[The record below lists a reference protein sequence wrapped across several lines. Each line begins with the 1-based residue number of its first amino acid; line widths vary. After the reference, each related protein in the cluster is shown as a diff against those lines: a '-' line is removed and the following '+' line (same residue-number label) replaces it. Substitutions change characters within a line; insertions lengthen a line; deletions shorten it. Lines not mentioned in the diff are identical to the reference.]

1 MLDVLQDDSEE
12 HDIDLGGEDLQVK
25 HWSSIPKVINVD
37 QDVSITSY
45 KYDSRKDKEGG
56 EYKSEE
62 SVNFMT
68 VFEYNDCSFLLVIC
82 ICNFAQGFRR
92 LLELGLYF
100 VFKDKL
106 GL

>member
-1 MLDVLQDDSEE
+1 MS
-12 HDIDLGGEDLQVK
+12 
-25 HWSSIPKVINVD
+25 
-37 QDVSITSY
+37 
-45 KYDSRKDKEGG
+45 
-56 EYKSEE
+56 
-62 SVNFMT
+62 
-68 VFEYNDCSFLLVIC
+68 VFEHNDLSFLLVIS